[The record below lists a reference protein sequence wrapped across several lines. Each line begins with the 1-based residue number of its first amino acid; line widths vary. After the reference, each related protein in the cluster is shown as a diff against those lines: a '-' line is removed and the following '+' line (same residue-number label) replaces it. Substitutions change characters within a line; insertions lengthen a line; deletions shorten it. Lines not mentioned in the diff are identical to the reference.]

1 MVKSPEG
8 DFTFAKADKAE
19 VGVGVKRML
28 GCYPSGKPAD
38 PQVYVAAITAV
49 LARYPNEIVR
59 QVTDPVNGLPASCKF
74 LPSIAELTEACGK
87 LMAPF
92 RAEYRELVQNQK
104 QMEAR
109 REREKYNDPEVRRK
123 TLALIDAWKFGRRV
137 DGATS

>member
-8 DFTFAKADKAE
+8 ELVFAKADKAE
-19 VGVGVKRML
+19 VGAGVKRML
-28 GCYPSGKPAD
+28 GCYPAGKPAD

-49 LARYPNEIVR
+49 LAQYPNEIVR

-74 LPSIAELTEACGK
+74 LPSIAELTETCGK

-92 RAEYRELVQNQK
+92 RAEYRELVQSHK

-123 TLALIDAWKFGRRV
+123 TLALIEDWKMGRT
-137 DGATS
+137 GATP